1 MKAIAALGR
10 GISKSGLGMP
20 KSLDPRFQALN
31 PQATYAS
38 FIQILSTMLH
48 VVFISMLLVVGV
60 VLGRGQMAD
69 RLVGATGGCRGA
81 TKARSMALHEP
92 PLHRHKRV

>member
-1 MKAIAALGR
+1 
-10 GISKSGLGMP
+10 
-20 KSLDPRFQALN
+20 
-31 PQATYAS
+31 
-38 FIQILSTMLH
+38 MLY

-60 VLGRGQMAD
+60 VLGRGYMAD